1 MQNLSY
7 QESLISTKNTKLAA
21 TLMVF
26 GFQLRRHQ
34 PLEWNNEFASKE
46 LYFRSLKEHAIRPVA
61 KVSWNFENSGTD
73 PRAVF
78 SAFAGKQADKDFDAL
93 VEAEVPETSRLNL
106 KAAHSA
112 VIAQACREVLEH
124 REFLVRLLH
133 EIPEGAK
140 WIVVW
145 NERGQFARFG
155 NNASVETRTEL
166 LSRI

>member
-1 MQNLSY
+1 MQSLSY

-26 GFQLRRHQ
+26 GFQLKRHQ
-34 PLEWNNEFASKE
+34 PFEWNNEFASKE
-46 LYFRSLKEHAIRPVA
+46 LYFRSRKEHAIRPTA

-78 SAFAGKQADKDFDAL
+78 TAFSSKDADKEFDAL
-93 VEAEVPETSRLNL
+93 VEAEVPEPIRLKL

-112 VIAQACREVLEH
+112 VLAQACREALEH

-133 EIPEGAK
+133 QIPEDAK
-140 WIVVW
+140 WTLVW
-145 NERGQFARFG
+145 NE
-155 NNASVETRTEL
+155 
-166 LSRI
+166 

>member
-1 MQNLSY
+1 
-7 QESLISTKNTKLAA
+7 
-21 TLMVF
+21 MVF
-26 GFQLRRHQ
+26 GFQLKQHQ
-34 PLEWNNEFASKE
+34 PFEWNNEFASKE

-78 SAFAGKQADKDFDAL
+78 AAFSGKLAEKEFDAL
-93 VEAEVPETSRLNL
+93 VETEVNPESRLKL

-112 VIAQACREVLEH
+112 VVAQACHEVLEH

-145 NERGQFARFG
+145 NECGQTARFG
-155 NNASVETRTEL
+155 TNASVETRTEL